1 MIRKLLVVA
10 AAIAMPVSVIA
21 VTGATA
27 GAAKIIDATGAP
39 ASASCTTSGGTLA
52 FKVPIGIVTAGG
64 YTAPTK
70 NKGQQIKVAGV
81 VLTCTSSAVG
91 GSFTGTI
98 SGKIKTTNPGDT
110 PAQEYSCTGLVGVSP
125 APGGTLAGTLKVKW
139 SVPAGQ
145 KFGGGP
151 KSTIAVSSIS
161 GGVDGSGHGTFTI
174 PGNSGTGSIS
184 GSFPGSDAGASST
197 STDATADTEGQ
208 LATACQ
214 SAGGISTINLGTGT
228 ASLQ

>member
-1 MIRKLLVVA
+1 MLLIAAAVAMPVGVVA
-10 AAIAMPVSVIA
+10 A
-21 VTGATA
+21 TA
-27 GAAKIIDATGAP
+27 GTAVAGKVIDNTGAP
-39 ASASCTTSGGTLA
+39 ATASCTSSGGTIS
-52 FKVPIGIVTAGG
+52 FKTPIGIVTPGG
-64 YTAPTK
+64 YVAPTK
-70 NKGQQIKVAGV
+70 NKGQQIKVAGI
-81 VLTCTSSAVG
+81 VLTCTSSAVTG
-91 GSFTGTI
+91 GFTGTI

-151 KSTIAVSSIS
+151 KSAIAVSSIL
-161 GGVDGSGHGTFTI
+161 GGVNGSGQGTFTI
-174 PGNSGTGSIS
+174 PGNPGTGSVS

-197 STDATADTEGQ
+197 STDATQDNEGQ
-208 LATACQ
+208 LATLCSA
-214 SAGGISTINLGTGT
+214 AGGLSSITLGSGT